1 MPDSQRSRK
10 QWQKATDMQKHMCVC
25 TTHSSTAICL
35 TTAAEIATQST
46 HLPQKNRKE
55 TSSLRT
61 GPFSQFCP
69 HDQEKK
75 RKNPRQANIT
85 FKAAMAMIFSLQRQD
100 LLFRSLRQEGHTTAP
115 HQHCRQVSSRL

>member
-10 QWQKATDMQKHMCVC
+10 QWQKATDMQKHMFFC

-55 TSSLRT
+55 TSPLIT

-69 HDQEKK
+69 HDQKKK
-75 RKNPRQANIT
+75 RKKSQA
-85 FKAAMAMIFSLQRQD
+85 
-100 LLFRSLRQEGHTTAP
+100 G
-115 HQHCRQVSSRL
+115 

>member
-10 QWQKATDMQKHMCVC
+10 QWQKATDMQKHMFVC

-55 TSSLRT
+55 TSPLIT

-69 HDQEKK
+69 HDQKKK
-75 RKNPRQANIT
+75 RKKSQA
-85 FKAAMAMIFSLQRQD
+85 
-100 LLFRSLRQEGHTTAP
+100 G
-115 HQHCRQVSSRL
+115 